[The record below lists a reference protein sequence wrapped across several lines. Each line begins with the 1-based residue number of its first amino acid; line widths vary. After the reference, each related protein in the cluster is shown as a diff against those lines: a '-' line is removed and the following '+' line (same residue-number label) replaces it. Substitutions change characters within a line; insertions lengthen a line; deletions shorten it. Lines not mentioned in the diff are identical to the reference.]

1 MSDIPIVPWTSLSSV
16 GWDSLL
22 LGNGASI
29 ALHSGF
35 NYCSLHAVASPNLL
49 TTGALF
55 SKLGT
60 TDFEHVLLA
69 CWYAELVNDALEAP
83 APDITRAYEEVRT
96 ALINAVTAVH
106 PPYAA
111 IASPL
116 EHVGCWASKFK
127 KVVTLNYDVT
137 LYWAMRLFNSANGTW
152 FKDGFLSGAFDPD
165 WPRLRVTYGNAMGA
179 TLVFYAHGNLVL
191 ARDIYGAESKLTA
204 AGSGPQPDLLSTV
217 CEKWRAQSHVPIFVS
232 EGVSSAKLAAISRSA
247 YLSEVYNH
255 VLNDL
260 GDNVVV
266 YGFAFSAKD
275 QHILDAIK
283 KNAPRRIAVSV
294 YTGQSVPAQQSY
306 CHGVRARTSEHLP
319 STEVMFFDSGSPSC
333 WNNP

>member
-1 MSDIPIVPWTSLSSV
+1 MNDIPIVRWTSLPSV
-16 GWDSLL
+16 DWNSLL
-22 LGNGASI
+22 VGNGASI

-35 NYCSLHAVASPNLL
+35 DYGSLHTVASTNLP

-69 CWYAELVNDALEAP
+69 CWYAELVNAALEAP
-83 APDITRAYEEVRT
+83 APRITRAYKEVRT
-96 ALINAVTAVH
+96 ALINAVRAVH
-106 PPYAA
+106 PPHAA
-111 IASPL
+111 ITSPL
-116 EHVGCWASKFK
+116 EHVGSWASKFK
-127 KVVTLNYDVT
+127 TVVTLNYDVT
-137 LYWAMRLFNSANGTW
+137 LYWAMQLFNSSHGTW
-152 FKDGFLSGAFDPD
+152 FKDCFLSGAFDPD
-165 WPRLRVTYGNAMGA
+165 WPRLRDFYGDAEGA

-191 ARDIYGAESKLTA
+191 ARDIYGAEGKLSA
-204 AGSGPQPDLLSTV
+204 AGSGPQPDLLSTI
-217 CEKWRAQSHVPIFVS
+217 CEQWRAQSHVPIFVS

-266 YGFAFSAKD
+266 YGFAFDAND

-283 KNAPRRIAVSV
+283 KSAPRRIAVSV